1 MGASR
6 CPGGDAA
13 HFVLAMPV
21 LTTDALILRT
31 YHLGEADRIVV
42 FLTPERGKKRG
53 VANGA
58 RSPRSRRFAGGLE
71 PLTAVRLAYY
81 EREHRDLVR
90 LRYVEPV
97 RSPMSARDGERLGY
111 VEYFAEILDECAQEA
126 EPNAPLFRLG
136 SAVGALLAGEIPIA
150 RLARYFEYWVLRL
163 QGVYPSLNVC
173 GRCGR
178 RPDRGGRYRRGG
190 RRLPVRRVR
199 RRPGPPVVGRGGAV
213 SPRRRRDAAGRAGAG
228 RVAAARGPGTRP
240 GPRAPA
246 GDASREGA
254 AGRQGVAGDGPDE
267 PRSDAIMMKTRDRRI
282 RPAAAAAGRR
292 RATIPAAPPGGSY
305 RVVTP

>member
-1 MGASR
+1 MASAAAGRYNGAGR
-6 CPGGDAA
+6 CPGWDAA
-13 HFVLAMPV
+13 HFALAMPV

-58 RSPRSRRFAGGLE
+58 RRPRSRRFAGGLE

-97 RSPMSARDGERLGY
+97 RSPMLARDGERLGY

-163 QGVYPSLNVC
+163 QGVYPSLAAC
-173 GRCGR
+173 ARCGR
-178 RPDRGGRYRRGG
+178 RPDRGGRI
-190 RRLPVRRVR
+190 
-199 RRPGPPVVGRGGAV
+199 
-213 SPRRRRDAAGRAGAG
+213 DAAGGGFRC
-228 RVAAARGPGTRP
+228 
-240 GPRAPA
+240 
-246 GDASREGA
+246 GDC
-254 AGRQGVAGDGPDE
+254 AGDGGLPLSAE
-267 PRSDAIMMKTRDRRI
+267 AVRFLR
-282 RPAAAAAGRR
+282 AAAATPPEALSRVGLPARADQELDRAHRR
-292 RATIPAAPPGGSY
+292 LLAMHLEKELRAARVLQAMSRTSPG
-305 RVVTP
+305 VTPS

>member
-1 MGASR
+1 
-6 CPGGDAA
+6 
-13 HFVLAMPV
+13 MPV

-81 EREHRDLVR
+81 EREHRELVR

-97 RSPMSARDGERLGY
+97 RSPMLARDGGRLGY

-136 SAVGALLAGEIPIA
+136 SAVGALLAGDIPIA

-163 QGVYPSLNVC
+163 QGVYPALTAC

-178 RPDRGGRYRRGG
+178 RPDAGGRI
-190 RRLPVRRVR
+190 
-199 RRPGPPVVGRGGAV
+199 
-213 SPRRRRDAAGRAGAG
+213 D
-228 RVAAARGPGTRP
+228 
-240 GPRAPA
+240 
-246 GDASREGA
+246 GA
-254 AGRQGVAGDGPDE
+254 AGGFRCGACAGGRGLPLSAE
-267 PRSDAIMMKTRDRRI
+267 ALRFLR
-282 RPAAAAAGRR
+282 AAASTPPDALSGVGLPARADQELDRAHRR
-292 RATIPAAPPGGSY
+292 LLALHLEKELRAT
-305 RVVTP
+305 RVLRAMTRTSSGVTPS

>member
-6 CPGGDAA
+6 CPGWDAA
-13 HFVLAMPV
+13 HFALAMPV

-81 EREHRDLVR
+81 EREQRDLVR

-97 RSPMSARDGERLGY
+97 RSPMLARDGERLGY

-126 EPNAPLFRLG
+126 EPNAALFRLG

-163 QGVYPSLNVC
+163 QGVYPSLTAC
-173 GRCGR
+173 ARCGR
-178 RPDRGGRYRRGG
+178 RPEGGGRIDGADGGFRCGDCGGDRGLPLSAEAVGFLRNAAATPPDALSQVGLSERADRELERAH
-190 RRLPVRRVR
+190 RRLL
-199 RRPGPPVVGRGGAV
+199 AMHLEKEL
-213 SPRRRRDAAGRAGAG
+213 RAGKVLQAMM
-228 RVAAARGPGTRP
+228 RTGPG
-240 GPRAPA
+240 
-246 GDASREGA
+246 
-254 AGRQGVAGDGPDE
+254 
-267 PRSDAIMMKTRDRRI
+267 
-282 RPAAAAAGRR
+282 
-292 RATIPAAPPGGSY
+292 
-305 RVVTP
+305 VTPS

>member
-6 CPGGDAA
+6 CPGWDAA
-13 HFVLAMPV
+13 HFALAMPV

-81 EREHRDLVR
+81 EREQRDLVR

-97 RSPMSARDGERLGY
+97 RSPMLARDGERLGY

-126 EPNAPLFRLG
+126 EPNAALFRLG

-163 QGVYPSLNVC
+163 QGVYPSLTAC
-173 GRCGR
+173 ARCGR
-178 RPDRGGRYRRGG
+178 RPDGGGGIDGADGGFRCGDCGGRPRA
-190 RRLPVRRVR
+190 PA
-199 RRPGPPVVGRGGAV
+199 VGRGGGV
-213 SPRRRRDAAGRAGAG
+213 SPQRRRDAARRAVAGGAVG
-228 RVAAARGPGTRP
+228 ARGPGARA
-240 GPRAPA
+240 GAPA
-246 GDASREGA
+246 PARDASREGA
-254 AGRQGVAGDGPDE
+254 AGRQGVAGHDANQ
-267 PRSDAIMMKTRDRRI
+267 PRSDAIMTKTR
-282 RPAAAAAGRR
+282 GS
-292 RATIPAAPPGGSY
+292 AP
-305 RVVTP
+305 

>member
-1 MGASR
+1 MLASR
-6 CPGGDAA
+6 CPGWDAA
-13 HFVLAMPV
+13 HYALAMPV

-31 YHLGEADRIVV
+31 YQLGEADRIVV

-71 PLTAVRLAYY
+71 PLTSVRLAYY

-97 RSPMSARDGERLGY
+97 RSPMLARDGERLGH

-126 EPNAPLFRLG
+126 EPNAPLYRLG
-136 SAVGALLAGEIPIA
+136 SAVGALLVGEIPIA

-163 QGVYPSLNVC
+163 QGVYPSLTAC

-178 RPDRGGRYRRGG
+178 RPDRGGRIDAADGGFRCAACAGDRG
-190 RRLPVRRVR
+190 LPLSAEAVRFL
-199 RRPGPPVVGRGGAV
+199 
-213 SPRRRRDAAGRAGAG
+213 RDAATTPPDALSEVGLPARADQELERAH
-228 RVAAARGPGTRP
+228 RRLLELHLEKELRAAKVLEAIARTTG
-240 GPRAPA
+240 
-246 GDASREGA
+246 
-254 AGRQGVAGDGPDE
+254 
-267 PRSDAIMMKTRDRRI
+267 
-282 RPAAAAAGRR
+282 
-292 RATIPAAPPGGSY
+292 
-305 RVVTP
+305 VTPS

>member
-1 MGASR
+1 MLAGR
-6 CPGGDAA
+6 CPGWDAA
-13 HFVLAMPV
+13 HPALAMPV

-71 PLTAVRLAYY
+71 PLTSVRLAYY

-90 LRYVEPV
+90 LSYVEPV
-97 RSPMSARDGERLGY
+97 RSPMLARDGERLGY

-163 QGVYPSLNVC
+163 QGVYPSLNAC
-173 GRCGR
+173 AGCGR
-178 RPDRGGRYRRGG
+178 RPDRGRIDTAGG
-190 RRLPVRRVR
+190 GFRC
-199 RRPGPPVVGRGGAV
+199 GAC
-213 SPRRRRDAAGRAGAG
+213 
-228 RVAAARGPGTRP
+228 
-240 GPRAPA
+240 A
-246 GDASREGA
+246 GDRGLPLSAEAVRFL
-254 AGRQGVAGDGPDE
+254 R
-267 PRSDAIMMKTRDRRI
+267 
-282 RPAAAAAGRR
+282 AAAA
-292 RATIPAAPPGGSY
+292 TPPGELS
-305 RVVTP
+305 RVGLPPRADQELDRAHGRLLAAHLEKELRAAKVLRAIAQSSPGVTPS

>member
-6 CPGGDAA
+6 CPGGGRAA
-13 HFVLAMPV
+13 HFALAMPV

-90 LRYVEPV
+90 LSYVEPV

-173 GRCGR
+173 GRCGH
-178 RPDRGGRYRRGG
+178 RPERGGRI
-190 RRLPVRRVR
+190 
-199 RRPGPPVVGRGGAV
+199 
-213 SPRRRRDAAGRAGAG
+213 DAAGGGFRCDACAG
-228 RVAAARGPGTRP
+228 
-240 GPRAPA
+240 
-246 GDASREGA
+246 EGGLRLSA
-254 AGRQGVAGDGPDE
+254 EAVRFL
-267 PRSDAIMMKTRDRRI
+267 R
-282 RPAAAAAGRR
+282 AAAATPPDALAQVGLPP
-292 RATIPAAPPGGSY
+292 RADQELDRAHERLLAMHLEKELRAAKVLRAMARTSPGATPP
-305 RVVTP
+305 

>member
-1 MGASR
+1 MTAPAAWPRRRRDGTMAAGR

-13 HFVLAMPV
+13 RGALAMPV

-31 YHLGEADRIVV
+31 YPLGEADRIVV

-71 PLTAVRLAYY
+71 PLTAVRLAYF

-97 RSPMSARDGERLGY
+97 RSPMLARDGARLGY
-111 VEYFAEILDECAQEA
+111 VEYFAEVLDECAPEA

-136 SAVGALLAGEIPIA
+136 SAVGALLAGEIPVT

-163 QGVYPSLNVC
+163 QGVYPSLAAC
-173 GRCGR
+173 ARCGR
-178 RPDRGGRYRRGG
+178 RPDRGGRIDAGAGFRCRDCAGG
-190 RRLPVRRVR
+190 RGLPLSAAAVRFL
-199 RRPGPPVVGRGGAV
+199 
-213 SPRRRRDAAGRAGAG
+213 RDAAATPPDALS
-228 RVAAARGPGTRP
+228 RVGLP
-240 GPRAPA
+240 APA
-246 GDASREGA
+246 DRELDRAHRRLLAAHLEKELRAVRVLQAMSR
-254 AGRQGVAGDGPDE
+254 
-267 PRSDAIMMKTRDRRI
+267 T
-282 RPAAAAAGRR
+282 
-292 RATIPAAPPGGSY
+292 GSG
-305 RVVTP
+305 VTPS